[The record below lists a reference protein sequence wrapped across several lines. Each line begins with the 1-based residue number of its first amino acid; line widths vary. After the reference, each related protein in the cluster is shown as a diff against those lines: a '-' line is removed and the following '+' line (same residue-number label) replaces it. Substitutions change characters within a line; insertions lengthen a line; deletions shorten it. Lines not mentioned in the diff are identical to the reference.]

1 MNNNNDLKILEAI
14 LFASSEPITE
24 SDLKEK
30 IQDKEQIKKNLKE
43 LQELYSNRG
52 VNLVNIANGW
62 AFRTSPELADKL
74 VMFKKQTRK
83 LSRAALETLAIIA
96 YHQPITRPE
105 IEEIRGVQM
114 GKGVSGFYAC
124 FSI

>member
-30 IQDKEQIKKNLKE
+30 IQDKEQIKKNLRE

-83 LSRAALETLAIIA
+83 L
-96 YHQPITRPE
+96 
-105 IEEIRGVQM
+105 GV
-114 GKGVSGFYAC
+114 
-124 FSI
+124 